1 MNKEKIIQEFREF
14 LNEEAKSKLTSKE
27 VKYAINLAV
36 EKNYE
41 VSPIKSVTGND
52 KKITV
57 LGKMTFSE
65 KFIELLI
72 LELNKILETNFVK
85 KDYIENVRISE
96 YKLILVN
103 K

>member
-1 MNKEKIIQEFREF
+1 
-14 LNEEAKSKLTSKE
+14 
-27 VKYAINLAV
+27 
-36 EKNYE
+36 
-41 VSPIKSVTGND
+41 
-52 KKITV
+52 
-57 LGKMTFSE
+57 MTFSE

-72 LELNKILETNFVK
+72 LELNKTLETNFVK

>member
-1 MNKEKIIQEFREF
+1 MDKQKIIDEFREF
-14 LNEEAKSKLTSKE
+14 LSEETKSKLTSKE
-27 VKYAINLAV
+27 VKYAVNLAV

-41 VSPIKSVTGND
+41 VSPIKTVTGND
-52 KKITV
+52 KKITI
-57 LGKMTFSE
+57 LGKMTFSD

-72 LELNKILETNFVK
+72 LELNKILQTNFVK
-85 KDYIENVRISE
+85 KDYVENVRISE